1 MKANNKI
8 SRDKMRK
15 QQARLAKKNALRKK
29 VDLVRNIKRNNLSKK
44 TEADQELLMLNTKEF
59 LAHLDGSEE

>member
-1 MKANNKI
+1 
-8 SRDKMRK
+8 MRK

-44 TEADQELLMLNTKEF
+44 TEADQELLMLNTKDF